1 MLHLHTK
8 LEMSIFT
15 CSRDRK
21 GCGILKSGSYDPDHP
36 PLNGQFIFL
45 WLVLAMVH
53 TFTNSD
59 VSS

>member
-21 GCGILKSGSYDPDHP
+21 GCEILKSGSYDPDHP
-36 PLNGQFIFL
+36 PLMANLSFFG
-45 WLVLAMVH
+45 
-53 TFTNSD
+53 
-59 VSS
+59 